1 MARNE
6 LVLYHGIDAT
16 GLMQWSTTADT
27 GPWTDARL
35 TEPLPLLDALDA
47 WATLIAAAASR
58 TVSWAWDGSAL
69 ELTTSGGN
77 LWIKLTPTLQDLLGM
92 AEVIEDGDVSTSTP
106 LGIAE
111 FLVGRNEPRERED
124 AALDEY
130 RGGRASAYH
139 FGRTVDVT
147 IEPSVPADLWDDLAA
162 TPLVSAHGA
171 RLVTWDEEDGYSE
184 TDLDGS
190 MLLYPYATLGQMR
203 TEPNGNVRS
212 AIGCMMADPG
222 TTIDGTTTRTTQW
235 ATLMGG
241 VRYGYAPQYILRI
254 EGVPNLLVEVE
265 GDAIAPTNYTLDASL
280 VIDGSSRVGCQ
291 IDPKSHISRGLDLEA
306 RLMATTATDALM
318 TRPTVLSH
326 LRDDM
331 SATDTGCIV
340 ESPVG
345 WADVSVVHIG
355 TSAEVVTAVAN
366 RLIGIGT
373 RGIYGRARSYAK
385 GTIVADKP
393 YVWKGRRV
401 ELFVALRDPTGR
413 YVQGAN
419 VLTDACCVW
428 AGHVQERPYRDGNEW
443 VIQCRDQVRRLAQP
457 LGVAASGKAVWEVD
471 DDGLVAVDP
480 QCAFTIAIDIDG
492 TKIEEHTIRPFV
504 GLTGQKRRSELRT
517 LIAAAFETVV
527 VTSGDVSSFHWRSGV
542 DLPYAIG
549 GVADPYNAYGLFFTY
564 AADGSTTDIKAVC
577 DVQPFTPD
585 SSRLFY
591 SGIERA
597 GLPSSASDVEVWSGL
612 RLVTTAGSVA
622 LSVVMDNRAPDLL
635 PTTGWIKLEA
645 SGRVSYRRYTD
656 ADVDTEDPAKINL
669 TIDATT
675 PFSPDE
681 VQTIIDGSIGEVS
694 VQFFWLDS
702 GRIYDILRRAIVST
716 GDAVHG
722 SHDTLPKGQGLGL
735 PDIDA
740 DSFVDVFDVYFRDL
754 QLVVGV
760 DAGASMEDI
769 FGGWLKLSGRGLT
782 ARRASDGSAME
793 IAAVRVGSA
802 DSLPVATIT
811 DATLV
816 STQGRRPVRVREIY
830 AAPQAME
837 VKCRRLAVGAQPA
850 GEGTISLKDPH
861 LVDWTGDAWTI
872 ELYGVGRST
881 ILSAAKAWAA
891 TWFRS
896 GENRQVLEVDVP
908 PWIDAQAGDVVQ
920 LELED
925 SHLWD
930 YAQGAAGLSSPA
942 RVLGAQLSLQT
953 GVLTL
958 TLAVDGILAA
968 GPMAPSLPIVA
979 VNGGGATPTSI
990 DVDDEFYDLLVA
1002 AKDGETT
1009 WKVLAYLP
1017 GQDAGRAEY
1026 TVTTVTQ
1033 PGGGVARLTVSVY
1046 PSAPAVTL
1054 STSYRLTWPVAAQC
1068 TDDQDRYLHNTD
1080 KAQWG

>member
-6 LVLYHGIDAT
+6 LVLYHGLDAT
-16 GLMQWSTTADT
+16 GLMQWSTTSDA
-27 GPWTDARL
+27 GPWSDVRL
-35 TEPLPLLDALDA
+35 TEPLPLLQALDA
-47 WATLIAAAASR
+47 WMTAISAALVTESVVASWTGAAI
-58 TVSWAWDGSAL
+58 
-69 ELTTSGGN
+69 EITSSDT
-77 LWIKLTPTLQDLLGM
+77 LWIKLTPTLADLLGFSTQ
-92 AEVIEDGDVSTSTP
+92 VIGPLDLTVTSDTTP

-355 TSAEVVTAVAN
+355 TSAEVVTAVLN

-457 LGVAASGKAVWEVD
+457 LGVAASGKALADPDPFVTVDEFATFTFHISFDLENPTEIHAVRPFVGVTGSQRHSQLQALVAAAFEAAAVSSGRVSDFVWRVERGLRTLFCAVD
-471 DDGLVAVDP
+471 VTTSENSIVWATDVFDLAGNFIGTGGARAAAGANTTEQVSTGLVAVVSQQIAGRSLMVRIDNGSPGQLPTAGWICVEANGRALYKRYTSLEVDDSDP
-480 QCAFTIAIDIDG
+480 SIVSLYLDEST
-492 TKIEEHTIRPFV
+492 
-504 GLTGQKRRSELRT
+504 T
-517 LIAAAFETVV
+517 LLAGEADAE
-527 VTSGDVSSFHWRSGV
+527 DVSV
-542 DLPYAIG
+542 
-549 GVADPYNAYGLFFTY
+549 
-564 AADGSTTDIKAVC
+564 K
-577 DVQPFTPD
+577 
-585 SSRLFY
+585 
-591 SGIERA
+591 
-597 GLPSSASDVEVWSGL
+597 
-612 RLVTTAGSVA
+612 
-622 LSVVMDNRAPDLL
+622 
-635 PTTGWIKLEA
+635 
-645 SGRVSYRRYTD
+645 
-656 ADVDTEDPAKINL
+656 
-669 TIDATT
+669 
-675 PFSPDE
+675 
-681 VQTIIDGSIGEVS
+681 
-694 VQFFWLDS
+694 FFWLDS

-760 DAGASMEDI
+760 DAGATMEDI
-769 FGGWLKLSGRGLT
+769 FGGWLKLSGRGLA

-837 VKCRRLAVGAQPA
+837 VKCRRLAINEQPA
-850 GEGTISLKDPH
+850 GEGSISLKDPH

-872 ELYGVGRST
+872 DLYGVDRSAV
-881 ILSAAKAWAA
+881 LSAARAWA
-891 TWFRS
+891 TSWFRS

-925 SHLWD
+925 PHLWD

-953 GVLTL
+953 GVQTL

-979 VNGGGATPTSI
+979 VNGTATDPTSI
-990 DVDDEFYDLLVA
+990 DVGEAHYALLVA
-1002 AKDGETT
+1002 AKDGQST

-1026 TVTTVTQ
+1026 TVSTVTL
-1033 PGGGVARLTVSVY
+1033 PGGGVARLTRVTS

-1054 STSYRLTWPVAAQC
+1054 TTGHRLTWPVAAQC